1 MMSETKSLMERDMDY
16 VWDVCLP
23 RMAVHNWLLE
33 AEIAECVRAGREWRL
48 VVSAG
53 EPDDEDEENA

>member
-1 MMSETKSLMERDMDY
+1 MMDEPMSLLRRDLAY
-16 VWDVCLP
+16 VWDVALP

-53 EPDDEDEENA
+53 EPDDEAKENA